1 MRGTRMPA
9 VAVLFPMLLLAGG
22 CRRAEVKPAAV
33 AGVSTTVEAAL
44 ISGPYLHKNLAVF
57 FIRSD
62 TQDPR
67 DFLTLDEGLA
77 SGKVQVTEQARE
89 QVGQLTI
96 DNQADQPLYLQEGE
110 RLQGGKQDRT
120 IIASLVVP
128 PHSGPTPLPAACI
141 EQGRWTTGANGTS
154 FGFATNSALAPKGV
168 RGAAKIDGSQ
178 QAVWAN
184 VAAQKMTL
192 ANAVNAANNSTSLNE
207 AYDSP
212 QVQEVSDDYAAGLRD
227 ALDKHPDAVGVVVV
241 VNGRFEEANVYPNH
255 KVLARLYPRLIQSY
269 AVQAV
274 LLKDQDKGTLPTVD
288 EIARVMQEQA
298 EKPADAKESDARRSA
313 TALRRSLV
321 SAEREAAANATTSG
335 TANEVRQLA
344 PDVFRCAT
352 RYEGKVVHWQVL
364 KKNGTG
370 ETNKARAAALGSDW

>member
-1 MRGTRMPA
+1 MRGTRMPS

-33 AGVSTTVEAAL
+33 AGVSATVEAAR

-77 SGKVQVTEQARE
+77 SGKVHVTEQARE

-110 RLQGGKQDRT
+110 RLQGGNQDRT

-128 PHSGPTPLPAACI
+128 PHSGPTALPAACI
-141 EQGRWTTGANGTS
+141 EQGRWTAGANGTT
-154 FGFATNSALAPKGV
+154 FGFTASPALAPKGV
-168 RGAAKIDGSQ
+168 RAAKIDGSQ
-178 QAVWAN
+178 QAVWTS
-184 VAAQKMTL
+184 VAAQKVTL
-192 ANAVNAANNSTSLNE
+192 AAQVHARFGNTSLNE
-207 AYDSP
+207 AYDAP

-274 LLKDQDKGTLPTVD
+274 LLRDQDKGTLPTLD
-288 EIARVMQEQA
+288 EIARVMQEQT
-298 EKPADAKESDARRSA
+298 EKPADAKESDARWPA
-313 TALRRSLV
+313 TALRTPLV
-321 SAEREAAANATTSG
+321 SADLSAATNAADFG
-335 TANEVRQLA
+335 TATEVRQLA
-344 PDVFRCAT
+344 PDTVRCTT

-370 ETNKARAAALGSDW
+370 EANKARAEALGSEW